1 MAPAPSAAHRC
12 CARLVA
18 PASMAGPIAVRS
30 TQFGGGITSADRTA
44 DVVVIGG
51 GPGGSTTATM
61 LARQGF
67 EVLLLERER
76 FPRDHIGES
85 LLPASIPVLE
95 ELGVLPAV
103 QQAGFL
109 QKWGATMVWGT
120 DKTPWSWYFRETNHK
135 YPHSYQVWRP
145 LFDQLLLENS
155 RVHGVDVREGHQVVD
170 VLWADGRAVGVRYT
184 ANGTDGVA
192 QARFVV
198 DASGQGA
205 LLGRKLQL
213 RRWDAFFQNLA
224 VYAYCTGARRLP
236 APDASNI
243 FIESYAHGWFW
254 HIPLHTGWT
263 SVGAVVDSRTGQEGI
278 RRRGPLR
285 FLLDQVAQAPHTTQM
300 LHEATLVSGPFVLR
314 DWSYISDEVVGD
326 GYILVGDAAC
336 FVDPLFSSGVHLA
349 LMAGVLAA
357 AYVTTAL
364 KDPGMQEAAGC
375 VYKELYY
382 KEYDHFRSM
391 AQLFY
396 SSNRTVESYF
406 WEARRLLG
414 AEEQLSPR
422 HAFIRA
428 VAGQPP
434 RGYERVVLEHGQAPM
449 QFVDSVHI
457 VEAERTARRARLAA
471 VVRSHADITRTPL
484 YHAVPRL
491 ATGIQ
496 VQRKPV
502 IAAGEFVWGD
512 VLITAGYPE
521 GVPCSRL
528 VAQMVSLIDGHRSVA
543 ELLARL
549 CEGRDETQG
558 TQIATSALSA
568 LQFLYIDGT
577 ITDLP
582 GEE

>member
-1 MAPAPSAAHRC
+1 MAPAPSAGC
-12 CARLVA
+12 
-18 PASMAGPIAVRS
+18 
-30 TQFGGGITSADRTA
+30 TA
-44 DVVVIGG
+44 DVIVIGG

-61 LARQGF
+61 LARQGWQ
-67 EVLLLERER
+67 VLLLERER

-103 QQAGFL
+103 QEAGFL
-109 QKWGATMVWGT
+109 RKWGATMVWGT
-120 DKTPWSWYFRETNHK
+120 EKTPWSWYFRETNQH

-145 LFDQLLLENS
+145 RFDQLLLDNS
-155 RVHGVDVREGHQVVD
+155 RAHGVQVREGHQVVD
-170 VLWADGRAVGVRYT
+170 VLFEDGRACGVRYT
-184 ANGTDGVA
+184 ADGA
-192 QARFVV
+192 TGMARARFVV

-205 LLGRKLQL
+205 LLGHRLQL

-224 VYAYCTGARRLP
+224 VYGYFAGAQRLP
-236 APDASNI
+236 APDETNI
-243 FIESYAHGWFW
+243 FIESYAQGWFW

-263 SVGAVVDSRTGQEGI
+263 STGAVVDSRTGQEGI
-278 RRRGPLR
+278 RRAGPLR
-285 FLLDQVAQAPHTTQM
+285 FLLEQVAQAPHTAQM
-300 LHEATLVSGPFVLR
+300 LGAATLAYGPFVMR

-357 AYVTTAL
+357 AYVTTVL
-364 KDPGMQEAAGC
+364 KDPSMHAAAGR
-375 VYKELYY
+375 VYKEMYY
-382 KEYDHFRSM
+382 KEYDHFRAM

-406 WEARRLLG
+406 WEARRQLG
-414 AEEQLSPR
+414 AAEHLSPR

-434 RGYERVVLEHGQAPM
+434 RGYERVVLEHGQAPTP
-449 QFVDSVHI
+449 FVDSVHA
-457 VEAERTARRARLAA
+457 VEAERTARRAQLVA
-471 VVRSHADITRTPL
+471 VARSHPDITRTSL

-491 ATGIQ
+491 ASGIA

-512 VLITAGYPE
+512 VLTTAGYPE
-521 GVPCSRL
+521 GMPCSPL
-528 VAQMVSLIDGHRSVA
+528 VAQLVSLIDGHSSVA

-549 CEGRDETQG
+549 CAGRDQTQS
-558 TQIATSALSA
+558 TQIATSVLTT
-568 LQFLYIDGT
+568 LQILYVDGT
-577 ITDLP
+577 IADLS
-582 GEE
+582 GL

>member
-1 MAPAPSAAHRC
+1 MAPAPSADC
-12 CARLVA
+12 
-18 PASMAGPIAVRS
+18 
-30 TQFGGGITSADRTA
+30 TA

-61 LARQGF
+61 LARQGWQ
-67 EVLLLERER
+67 VLLLERER

-103 QQAGFL
+103 QEAGFL
-109 QKWGATMVWGT
+109 RKWGATMVWGT
-120 DKTPWSWYFRETNHK
+120 DRTPWSWYFRETNQQ

-145 LFDQLLLENS
+145 QFDQLLLDNS
-155 RVHGVDVREGHQVVD
+155 RAHGVEVREGHQVVD
-170 VLWADGRAVGVRYT
+170 VLFEDGRACGVRYT
-184 ANGTDGVA
+184 ADGATGMVR
-192 QARFVV
+192 ARFVV

-205 LLGRKLQL
+205 LLGHKLQL

-224 VYAYCTGARRLP
+224 VYGYFAGAQRLP
-236 APDASNI
+236 APDDTNI

-263 SVGAVVDSRTGQEGI
+263 STGAVVDSHTGQEGI
-278 RRRGPLR
+278 RRTGPRR
-285 FLLDQVAQAPHTTQM
+285 FLMEQVAQAPRTAQM
-300 LHEATLVSGPFVLR
+300 LGEATLASGPFVIR

-357 AYVTTAL
+357 AYVTTVL
-364 KDPGMQEAAGC
+364 KDPSMHEAAGR
-375 VYKELYY
+375 VYKEMYY
-382 KEYDHFRSM
+382 KEYDHFRAM

-406 WEARRLLG
+406 WEARRQLG
-414 AEEQLSPR
+414 MAAHLSPR

-434 RGYERVVLEHGQAPM
+434 RGYERVVLEHGQAPTP
-449 QFVDSVHI
+449 FVDSVHM
-457 VEAERTARRARLAA
+457 VEAERTARRAQFMA
-471 VVRSHADITRTPL
+471 VARSHPDITRTSL

-491 ATGIQ
+491 APGIA

-512 VLITAGYPE
+512 VLTTAGYPE
-521 GVPCSRL
+521 GMPCSRL
-528 VAQMVSLIDGHRSVA
+528 VAQLVSLIDGHSSVA

-549 CEGRDETQG
+549 CEGKDTTQG
-558 TQIATSALSA
+558 AQIATSVLTT
-568 LQFLYIDGT
+568 LQILYVDGT
-577 ITDLP
+577 IADL
-582 GEE
+582 